1 MANASGKKIGPGAQG
16 KQSGTGA
23 MTDLQEDLVGEN
35 DVLDNR
41 EKAGR
46 GQIRGMDGKS
56 DQTDQYQDHN
66 ANRRSKQD

>member
-1 MANASGKKIGPGAQG
+1 MANASGKKMGPGAQG

-41 EKAGR
+41 EKASRSDVRGR
-46 GQIRGMDGKS
+46 DGKG
-56 DQTDQYQDHN
+56 DQTDQYQDHS
-66 ANRRSKQD
+66 ANRRTKQD